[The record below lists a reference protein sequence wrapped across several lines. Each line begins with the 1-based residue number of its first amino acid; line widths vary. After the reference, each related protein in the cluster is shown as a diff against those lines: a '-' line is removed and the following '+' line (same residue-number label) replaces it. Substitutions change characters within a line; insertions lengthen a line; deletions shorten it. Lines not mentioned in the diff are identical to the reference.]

1 MENPREETGILTVG
15 AIPVAI
21 AGIEVGMA
29 VSLGRQFV
37 FFTTHPELSGFDGIQ
52 FSSLADLRTEV
63 RKAMANLEA
72 SSGECHLESEP
83 VASRSK
89 PAA

>member
-1 MENPREETGILTVG
+1 VG
-15 AIPVAI
+15 AIPVTI

-37 FFTTHPELSGFDGIQ
+37 FFTTHPELSSFDGIQ
-52 FSSLADLRTEV
+52 FSSLADLRTEI
-63 RKAMANLEA
+63 RKAMASL
-72 SSGECHLESEP
+72 GEHHLESEP